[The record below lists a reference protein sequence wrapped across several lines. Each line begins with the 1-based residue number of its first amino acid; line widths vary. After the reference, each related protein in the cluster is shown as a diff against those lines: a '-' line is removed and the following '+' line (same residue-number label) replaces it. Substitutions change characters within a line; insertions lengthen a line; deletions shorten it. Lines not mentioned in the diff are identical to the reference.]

1 MMSLNNS
8 MIGHFRYIE
17 EREEIKFVNGLRL
30 RVRENLSLN
39 TIHNSKLYI
48 NVRY

>member
-1 MMSLNNS
+1 MSLNNS

-17 EREEIKFVNGLRL
+17 ERLVIKFVNGLRL

-39 TIHNSKLYI
+39 TIPNSI
-48 NVRY
+48 HQCT